1 MITINWKGAMKKF
14 LWEEIFCDKLFKFY
28 SWLNFRPI
36 SGKFFRILEQKM
48 QISGKFLLIL

>member
-36 SGKFFRILEQKM
+36 SGKFFRILKLKM